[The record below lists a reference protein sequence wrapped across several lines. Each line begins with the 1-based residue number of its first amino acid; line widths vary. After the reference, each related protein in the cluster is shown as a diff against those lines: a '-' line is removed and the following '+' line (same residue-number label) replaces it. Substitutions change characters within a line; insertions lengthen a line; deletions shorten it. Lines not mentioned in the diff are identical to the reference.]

1 MWLPKSVREEGVFRC
16 DATTLSGILKCMRY
30 EATRTSLSRV
40 PSGWQRNLG
49 FGGAL
54 HAALDVRQKAMM
66 RGEKVS
72 QSAMDAEIE
81 KAFAGAVLQD
91 DEWLHSGR
99 CREAVGL
106 YCQQYPSEDF
116 EIMAS
121 EVSAEKELGT
131 VLYTETLMGM
141 GKEHRVEKECRVK
154 WQGKGDGIWR
164 RGRHGHCAVKDTKS
178 TTQLGDPEMKRKEF
192 EMGHQLKM
200 YDWLFSD
207 REWGTIRENVVD
219 LVVLRAPLAK
229 VTAKSLPRHEF
240 YRWVISYTDEQ
251 IEEAKRDALKVIGLW
266 LTACAHHSEP
276 PPMTGAPLE
285 CTWGKGCCY
294 REVCEQR
301 SEKDRMA
308 WLSSGA
314 FRGNDFNPMNM

>member
-1 MWLPKSVREEGVFRC
+1 MSPWLPKSVREEGTFRC

-30 EATRTSLSRV
+30 EAHRTSLSRV

-54 HAALDVRQKAMM
+54 HAALHVRQEAVRK
-66 RGEKVS
+66 GEAVS
-72 QSAMDAEIE
+72 LADMNAVIDQS
-81 KAFAGAVLQD
+81 FAGAVLHD
-91 DEWLHSGR
+91 EEWLHAGR
-99 CREAVGL
+99 CKEAVGL

-116 EIMAS
+116 EIVAS
-121 EVSAEKELGT
+121 EVSAEKALG
-131 VLYTETLMGM
+131 
-141 GKEHRVEKECRVK
+141 RVSYVATMPGEQPAQTRFCDVI
-154 WQGKGDGIWR
+154 WQGRADGIWQ
-164 RGRHGHCAVKDTKS
+164 RGQCAVKDTKS

-200 YDWLFSD
+200 YDWLFSG
-207 REWGTIRENVVD
+207 REWGEIQENVVD
-219 LVVLRAPLAK
+219 LVVLRQPLVK
-229 VTAKSLPRHEF
+229 VTAKSLPRTEF
-240 YRWVISYTDEQ
+240 HRWPITFTNAQ
-251 IEEAKRDALKVIGLW
+251 IEEAKRDALKVIGMW

-301 SEKDRMA
+301 TERDRMA
-308 WLSSGA
+308 WLDSGA
-314 FRGNDFNPMNM
+314 FKENLFDPMTP